1 MSDRASNTSSN
12 ASLIRSETKP
22 SQTIIPSALEYI
34 VPIIATWWLRSPT
47 VDWSIHSASIH
58 RYPAK
63 PSSRARFKKSHRFL
77 RTATGLP
84 SRSIVRSGVAS
95 PHVYESAVY
104 PTGFAV
110 REVVLDCC
118 SSLVSKSSKWKSHDI
133 RLESVGTVLAR
144 IVMTRMNMLSPNG
157 KGIEL

>member
-1 MSDRASNTSSN
+1 
-12 ASLIRSETKP
+12 
-22 SQTIIPSALEYI
+22 
-34 VPIIATWWLRSPT
+34 
-47 VDWSIHSASIH
+47 
-58 RYPAK
+58 
-63 PSSRARFKKSHRFL
+63 
-77 RTATGLP
+77 
-84 SRSIVRSGVAS
+84 
-95 PHVYESAVY
+95 VY